1 MSKKANQTIDL
12 DFLRGEG
19 TRTDLSGM
27 FAASVTAESE
37 MQQAIMIKIDRLLN
51 NPYQPR
57 DDMREDT
64 IGELSQVIK
73 AQGFQGVLIARPHP
87 SLSGSYELTAGH
99 RRREAARRAGLST
112 LPVVVRDL
120 TDEEMVTLAV
130 TENIQREDLSPLE
143 EGKIYLMMSQEM
155 GYTQEQI
162 AREVGKKRGYVENRI
177 RVARAPKDVQALVQA
192 KPDSIR
198 AVANLIKLKDEQD
211 RAEIIDGMLSGELT
225 VEDLPALVLEKA
237 AIRDARKAN
246 AAAQKVFDQIAAK
259 EAARQAK
266 SATSIPEDEV
276 VDNGDMSIEVGG
288 AEALSEQPDS
298 QPALAAQA
306 AAKAGSSE
314 RKEARIGNAKLA
326 AVLRY
331 LNTYKEQSASR
342 QTISEQERASLAL
355 IKATVEQLYDR
366 FGTQDTDD
374 ELLS

>member
-27 FAASVTAESE
+27 FAASVTADSE
-37 MQQAIMIKIDRLLN
+37 MQQAVMVKIDRLLN

-87 SLSGSYELTAGH
+87 TQSGSYELTAGH
-99 RRREAARRAGLST
+99 RRREAARRAGLSA
-112 LPVVVRDL
+112 LPVVVREL

-155 GYTQEQI
+155 GYTHEQI
-162 AREVGKKRGYVENRI
+162 AREIGKKRGYVENRI

-225 VEDLPALVLEKA
+225 VEDLPALVLEKV
-237 AIRDARKAN
+237 AIRDA
-246 AAAQKVFDQIAAK
+246 
-259 EAARQAK
+259 
-266 SATSIPEDEV
+266 P
-276 VDNGDMSIEVGG
+276 
-288 AEALSEQPDS
+288 
-298 QPALAAQA
+298 
-306 AAKAGSSE
+306 
-314 RKEARIGNAKLA
+314 
-326 AVLRY
+326 
-331 LNTYKEQSASR
+331 QS
-342 QTISEQERASLAL
+342 
-355 IKATVEQLYDR
+355 
-366 FGTQDTDD
+366 
-374 ELLS
+374 

>member
-27 FAASVTAESE
+27 FAASVTADSE
-37 MQQAIMIKIDRLLN
+37 MQQAVMVKIDRLLN

-87 SLSGSYELTAGH
+87 TQSGSYELTAGH
-99 RRREAARRAGLST
+99 RRREAARRAGLSA
-112 LPVVVRDL
+112 LPVVVREL

-155 GYTQEQI
+155 GYTHEQI
-162 AREVGKKRGYVENRI
+162 AREIGKKRGYVENRI

-225 VEDLPALVLEKA
+225 VEDLPALVLEKV

-246 AAAQKVFDQIAAK
+246 TAAQKVFDQIESK
-259 EAARQAK
+259 EAARHAK
-266 SATSIPEDEV
+266 SSTAISEDEV
-276 VDNGDMSIEVGG
+276 AGTRDMSIEVGG
-288 AEALSEQPDS
+288 AEAPSEQPLS

-306 AAKAGSSE
+306 STKAGSNE
-314 RKEARIGNAKLA
+314 RKEARIGNARLA

-342 QTISEQERASLAL
+342 QTISEQERASLSL

-366 FGTQDTDD
+366 FGTQEADD